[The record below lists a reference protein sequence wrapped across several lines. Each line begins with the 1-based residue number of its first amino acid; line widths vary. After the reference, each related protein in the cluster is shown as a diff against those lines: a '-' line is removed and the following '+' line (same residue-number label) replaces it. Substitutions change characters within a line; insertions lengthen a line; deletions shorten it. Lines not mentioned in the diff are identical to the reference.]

1 MTWLIKC
8 FTGPLFRCA
17 PRRQVGLVDRPKKQE
32 NETMNLMKHV
42 IICLGLLLLL
52 IGCDATNSADEYVAE
67 FSLLDGKDFV
77 LEVDRIAEMLDVQFP
92 MDDLQESDYE
102 ETNEGTQ
109 YNVAFSED
117 GQMVTIEPGSI
128 RGQKT
133 NDGDESKL
141 YELDE
146 GVFAGGRFVVWINN
160 DSFEAE
166 LTIYGS
172 GVPIVISERGYLVPE
187 Q

>member
-1 MTWLIKC
+1 
-8 FTGPLFRCA
+8 
-17 PRRQVGLVDRPKKQE
+17 
-32 NETMNLMKHV
+32 MNLMKYVV
-42 IICLGLLLLL
+42 ICSGLLLLL
-52 IGCDATNSADEYVAE
+52 VGCDATNSADNYFTE
-67 FSLLDGKDFV
+67 FSLLNGNDFV
-77 LEVDRIAEMLDVQFP
+77 LEVDRISEMPNVQFP

-102 ETNEGTQ
+102 EINESTQ
-109 YNVAFSED
+109 YNVTFSED
-117 GQMVTIEPGSI
+117 GQMVTIEPSSI

-160 DSFEAE
+160 DSFEVE

-172 GVPIVISERGYLVPE
+172 GIPIVISERGYLVPE